1 MKHILRASLDDH
13 YRPPARERHL
23 PTPGQ
28 VAAQMM
34 LDGINVTP
42 KQVEDELERMGVR
55 CRRGRKVGG
64 DAERLLTVYVTP
76 EQVQAIRARLGR

>member
-13 YRPPARERHL
+13 YRPPVRERHL

-28 VAAQMM
+28 VAAQI
-34 LDGINVTP
+34 GARVE
-42 KQVEDELERMGVR
+42 QVEDELERMGVR
-55 CRRGRKVGG
+55 VRRGRKVGG

-76 EQVQAIRARLGR
+76 EQVQAIRARLGK